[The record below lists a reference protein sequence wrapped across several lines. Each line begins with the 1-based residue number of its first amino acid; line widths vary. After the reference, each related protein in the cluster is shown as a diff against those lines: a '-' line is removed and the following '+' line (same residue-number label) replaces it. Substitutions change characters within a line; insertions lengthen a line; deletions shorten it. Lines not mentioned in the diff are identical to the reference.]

1 MRVAV
6 LGAGA
11 IGAYV
16 GAALC
21 RAGVE
26 VHLIARGPQLEALR
40 HRAVQVLSDRGD
52 FAAHPH
58 ATDDP
63 RDIGEVD
70 YVFLGL
76 KAHSYAKMG
85 AILPP
90 LLGPHTAIVA
100 AQNGIPWWYFHKLAG
115 PYEGRRIEAVDPGGE
130 TSAVMP
136 RDRAI
141 GCVAYAA
148 TIVESPGVGA
158 GEEDEPGQTTDR
170 SCTRKIDKED
180 RHGLTS
186 CDRRIPPCGGCSETQ
201 RN

>member
-16 GAALC
+16 GASLC
-21 RAGVE
+21 RAGVD

-40 HRAVQVLSDRGD
+40 GRGVQVLSDRGD

-58 ATDDP
+58 ATDDA

-85 AILPP
+85 ALLPP
-90 LLGPHTAIVA
+90 LLGPDTAIVA
-100 AQNGIPWWYFHKLAG
+100 AQNGIPWWYFHKLVG
-115 PYEGRRIEAVDPGGE
+115 PYEGRRIEAVIP
-130 TSAVMP
+130 V
-136 RDRAI
+136 
-141 GCVAYAA
+141 V
-148 TIVESPGVGA
+148 
-158 GEEDEPGQTTDR
+158 
-170 SCTRKIDKED
+170 
-180 RHGLTS
+180 
-186 CDRRIPPCGGCSETQ
+186 RR
-201 RN
+201 RR